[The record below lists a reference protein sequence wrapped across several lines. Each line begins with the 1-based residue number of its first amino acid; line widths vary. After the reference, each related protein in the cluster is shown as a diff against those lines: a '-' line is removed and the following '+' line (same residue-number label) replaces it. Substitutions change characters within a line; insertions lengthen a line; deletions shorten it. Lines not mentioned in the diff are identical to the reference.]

1 MNIINNTSLDLLT
14 IKHNIMGLHL
24 YKIYKN
30 HNGFYEHEFVVNNKK
45 YVARVDYHKYKI
57 VVDYVKE

>member
-1 MNIINNTSLDLLT
+1 
-14 IKHNIMGLHL
+14 MGLHL

-30 HNGFYEHEFVVNNKK
+30 HNGYYEHEFVVNNKK

-57 VVDYVKE
+57 TVDYVKE